1 MIETW
6 HDRLNARMR
15 ELGVKAVDLARACGV
30 KPPSVSDWRSG
41 KSKEIEGHNLLRAAK
56 FLQVEPEWLRTG
68 RLPKHIATSNVVHD
82 SARDIFP
89 WKPGDLDPDQF
100 VIIPRFKVWAGAGHG
115 NEYDGDGMEPE
126 TQGLAF
132 TAAFCRLVGWS
143 KETHYTIR
151 ARGDSMIERG
161 IRDGWTLVIDSRVKE
176 IVPQRG
182 DGENV
187 YLIDYDGQRML
198 KHLATLPGGGLMIA
212 SANSRDPIWRNPIH
226 LSPDQAELVRVLG
239 LVVHA
244 QGLF

>member
-1 MIETW
+1 MKTW
-6 HDRLNARMR
+6 NERLTDRMK
-15 ELGVKAVDLARACGV
+15 ELGLREADLARACGV
-30 KPPSVSDWRSG
+30 KPPSVHYWITG
-41 KSKEIEGHNLLRAAK
+41 KTKKIEGENLLLAAK
-56 FLQVEPEWLRTG
+56 ALRVDPEWLRTG
-68 RLPKHIATSNVVHD
+68 KTPKHALGSNVAED

-100 VIIPRFKVWAGAGHG
+100 VIIPRFKSWAGAGHG

-161 IRDGWTLVIDSRVKE
+161 IRDGWTLVIDSRVNE

-198 KHLATLPGGGLMIA
+198 KHLAPLPGGGLMIA

-226 LSPDQAELVRVLG
+226 LSPEQAELVRVLG